1 MKRKQRKQERK
12 QRQNQ
17 SKVSKEIDTLAMQL
31 ATAIS
36 KMPRQKH
43 NQETFIENGRKGCF
57 VTGGSNPKAYCDE
70 CYCKEWCGKKEIY
83 WIIIDGSLVEWRDYV
98 SQSVRSSVYGKDRMV
113 QRKWR
118 NDCRL
123 NAERQWQSV

>member
-43 NQETFIENGRKGCF
+43 NQETFIEDGRKGCF

-98 SQSVRSSVYGKDRMV
+98 SENCGSSVYSYNKLDS
-113 QRKWR
+113 RKR
-118 NDCRL
+118 RKSNIV
-123 NAERQWQSV
+123 NA